1 MNNDHLLTV
10 RGLKVYFPV
19 HSRNLW
25 GTKRWLKAID
35 NVTFNVNERE
45 TIGVVGESGCG
56 KSTLGRA
63 ILRLVPATDG
73 HVEFNGADILTLN
86 DRDMRLVRKE
96 LQIIFQ
102 DPLASLDPRMTVGD
116 IIAEPLK
123 ALYPQMRNKERS
135 KKISAIMEKVGLLPN
150 QINRYAHEFSGGQAQ
165 RIGIARALV
174 VEPKL
179 VICDE
184 PVSSLDV
191 SIKSQVINL
200 LQDLQHELGLSYI
213 FIAHDLASVRH
224 IANRV
229 VVLYLGQVM
238 EVASR
243 DAIYSNPRHPYT
255 QMLMASVPIPD
266 PEIARKRSLEVIRG
280 ELPSPL
286 DPPSGCP
293 FRTRC
298 SYATELCASER
309 PVLRSLGDRLVT
321 CHHSEKL
328 PKFSVA

>member
-1 MNNDHLLTV
+1 MNGERLLTV
-10 RGLKVYFPV
+10 KNLKVHFPV
-19 HSRNLW
+19 HSRARW
-25 GTKRWLKAID
+25 GAKLWLKAID
-35 NVTFNVNERE
+35 DVTFHVNQKE
-45 TIGVVGESGCG
+45 TVGVVGESGCG
-56 KSTLGRA
+56 KSTLGRT

-73 HVEFNGADILTLN
+73 YVEFKGREILKLN
-86 DRDMRLVRKE
+86 TRDLRSIRKD

-123 ALYPQMRNKERS
+123 ALYPRMRRVER
-135 KKISAIMEKVGLLPN
+135 KRKVGAIMEKVGLLPN

-165 RIGIARALV
+165 RIGIARSLV
-174 VEPKL
+174 VEPSL

-191 SIKSQVINL
+191 SIKSQIINL
-200 LQDLQHELGLSYI
+200 LQDLQHELGLSYV

-229 VVLYLGQVM
+229 VVLYLGRVM

-243 DAIYSNPRHPYT
+243 DAIYANPRHPYT

-298 SYATELCASER
+298 SYATEQCALEK
-309 PVLRSLGDRLVT
+309 PELRSLGDRLVS

-328 PKFSVA
+328 PSFSVA